1 MELID
6 QLRYLIGGYYG
17 VSLMDDYPLKEFVLK
32 DIDNYIND
40 FMEVNSIDYSIYEK
54 ENIDVKENVSERVK
68 LQDALLVLNK
78 INGSMDL
85 VFMIKNKLKKY
96 NHK

>member
-6 QLRYLIGGYYG
+6 QYRYLVGGYYG
-17 VSLMDDYPLKEFVLK
+17 VSMVDEYPLKEFVLK
-32 DIDNYIND
+32 DIEKYIEN
-40 FMEVNSIDYSIYEK
+40 FIEVNPIENFDYKRESEI
-54 ENIDVKENVSERVK
+54 VKDTVSDRVK

-85 VFMIKNKLKKY
+85 VFLIKKRLKQMEGK
-96 NHK
+96 

>member
-17 VSLMDDYPLKEFVLK
+17 VGLMDDYSLKEFIMK
-32 DIDNYIND
+32 DIDNYIHD
-40 FMEVNSIDYSIYEK
+40 FIETNNIDYSRYEK

-78 INGSMDL
+78 MNGPIDL
-85 VFMIKNKLKKY
+85 VFLIKEKLKKY
-96 NHK
+96 KNK